1 MTTVMTAE
9 KGEHQSD
16 NADEDRRKRESLS
29 RDPSIPS
36 PSRNTPR
43 RAPRSKS
50 IQDGRGAENYITT
63 VMTAEKG
70 EHQSNNADEDRRKR
84 ESLSG
89 DPSIPSPS
97 LNTPRRAPRSK
108 SIQDG
113 RGAAAAA
120 RQTPGI
126 RSNSTGDM
134 LDGRMGEEKE
144 SYKDPKPRQPEA
156 LHEAHDNF
164 PEGGQRKGESGKRQS
179 ARRPVQIRSQLGYA
193 SPFAGCEIRETE
205 GMSDVTRCVFVG
217 RR

>member
-16 NADEDRRKRESLS
+16 
-29 RDPSIPS
+29 
-36 PSRNTPR
+36 
-43 RAPRSKS
+43 
-50 IQDGRGAENYITT
+50 
-63 VMTAEKG
+63 
-70 EHQSNNADEDRRKR
+70 NADEDRRKR